1 MFVDLTRDGAEQV
14 VCDRSVVAYQQ
25 LCAPFSATPMS
36 ALAGSLGAGVVEREQ
51 AFPLTAARGKLA
63 RVYVTGTTSTSVGRG
78 EGLTASNVG
87 WDALYDRHVVGHVV
101 SFRAVTDGGDPRM
114 PRCRSI

>member
-1 MFVDLTRDGAEQV
+1 MFVDITRDGAEQV
-14 VCDRSVVAYQQ
+14 VCDRPVVAYQQ
-25 LCAPFSATPMS
+25 LCAPVSATPVS
-36 ALAGSLGAGVVEREQ
+36 ALAGSLGAGVVERGQ
-51 AFPLTAARGKLA
+51 AFPLTAVRGKLA

-78 EGLTASNVG
+78 EGLTAFVG
-87 WDALYDRHVVGHVV
+87 WDALYNRHVVGHVV